1 MWFRPERIQTV
12 TWGGD
17 PFKAV
22 LVGNDP
28 TQLSPRRSF
37 AQWHQ
42 LVEGTS
48 DPWTAADLTA
58 ARLIGDTL
66 SDVILQSRSVRML
79 IAHDQLE
86 QVRRQVGGSGQPVI
100 VADPRGAIL
109 LANDA
114 FASLLPKSMK
124 RPKHLDDLGA
134 LFVTQAE
141 ASDRLRDLIHA
152 HRTWRGD
159 PA

>member
-22 LVGNDP
+22 VVGNDP

-66 SDVILQSRSVRML
+66 ADVILQSRSVRML
-79 IAHDQLE
+79 IAHDQL
-86 QVRRQVGGSGQPVI
+86 
-100 VADPRGAIL
+100 AAGAP
-109 LANDA
+109 AG
-114 FASLLPKSMK
+114 
-124 RPKHLDDLGA
+124 R
-134 LFVTQAE
+134 
-141 ASDRLRDLIHA
+141 RLRRSRSSS
-152 HRTWRGD
+152 RTRAARSCSPTRPSRACCRSRCGA
-159 PA
+159 PSTSTT